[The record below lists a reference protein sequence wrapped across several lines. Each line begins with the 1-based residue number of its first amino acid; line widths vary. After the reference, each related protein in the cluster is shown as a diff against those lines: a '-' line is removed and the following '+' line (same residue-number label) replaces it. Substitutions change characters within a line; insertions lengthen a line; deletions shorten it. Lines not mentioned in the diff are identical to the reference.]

1 MILGMHKPSQS
12 WASVEHSIEPVPAI
26 VVDVVP
32 HLEPLDLSQHLGA
45 GVEGL
50 GQLWQGRLLAA
61 TAETVM
67 VGIEGVPVVRD
78 IILKYQIKILSS
90 CAL

>member
-1 MILGMHKPSQS
+1 MILSMNKPSQS
-12 WASVEHSIEPVPAI
+12 RASVEHSIEPLPAI
-26 VVDVVP
+26 VIDVIP

-61 TAETVM
+61 AAEAVM

-78 IILKYQIKILSS
+78 VILFYQIKIMSS
-90 CAL
+90 LTL